1 MWNPRAL
8 RLGDLGRFVA
18 VAACSILLLTACT
31 RSGGAPPPSLTTGP
45 PPSSTTGPD
54 FPRRPDIVLV
64 VTDDQRWDSL
74 GGMPAVQQHLVSEG
88 VRFSNAFV
96 VDPLCCPSRASIL
109 TGTYAHTTGVYANS
123 GRYGGWRAFHRGSE
137 SSTVAT
143 WLQDAGYR
151 TGLFGKYLNGYRSL
165 EIPPGWDRVFA
176 FVSPRPSY
184 FGYTVN
190 DDGVEVSYGFDP
202 KDYATD
208 VVAAEAAEFIRTTP
222 RNEPLFL
229 WVGESAPHLPALP
242 APRHE
247 TVTIPDAPSPPPN
260 FNEVDVSD
268 KPRHIRQLGPV
279 GPGAVA
285 GVRERGARSLLA
297 VDDAVER
304 IVAALR
310 RSGRLETTMIVF
322 TSDNGRS
329 LGEHRWNYK
338 LAPYEET
345 IRVPL
350 IVRFDA
356 LGSQSKVIGR
366 LALNIDLA
374 PTFAELAGIQPAA
387 EIEGRS
393 LLPLLL
399 ADDAE
404 WRRDFLIEH
413 LRTDRDGAPEIP
425 TYCAIRSV
433 RWKYVRYETGERELY
448 DLRRDPYELDNV
460 ALAPRATSLLRR
472 MERRLIEECDPPPPG
487 FVL

>member
-1 MWNPRAL
+1 
-8 RLGDLGRFVA
+8 VA
-18 VAACSILLLTACT
+18 
-31 RSGGAPPPSLTTGP
+31 
-45 PPSSTTGPD
+45 
-54 FPRRPDIVLV
+54 RRPDIVLI

-74 GGMPAVQQHLVSEG
+74 DGMPQVQRHLVSKG

-109 TGTYAHTTGVYANS
+109 TGSYAHTTGVYANS
-123 GRYGGWRAFHRGSE
+123 GPHGGWRAFRRGSE
-137 SSTVAT
+137 ASTIAT

-151 TGLFGKYLNGYRSL
+151 TGLFGKYLNGYRAL

-176 FVSPRPSY
+176 FISARPSY

-190 DDGVEVSYGFDP
+190 DDGVEVPYGFDP
-202 KDYATD
+202 MDYAAD
-208 VVAAEAAEFIRTTP
+208 VVADEAARFIQTTP
-222 RNEPLFL
+222 RDEPIFL
-229 WVGESAPHLPALP
+229 WVGESAPHQPAVP

-247 TVTIPDAPSPPPN
+247 GATVPDAPPPPPS
-260 FNEVDVSD
+260 FNEADVSD
-268 KPRHIRQLGPV
+268 KPRHIRELGTL

-285 GVRERGARSLLA
+285 EARERGARSLLA
-297 VDDAVER
+297 VDDAVGR
-304 IVAALR
+304 IVEALR
-310 RSGRLETTMIVF
+310 ESGRLETTMIVF

-350 IVRFDA
+350 VVRFDA
-356 LGSQSKVIGR
+356 LGSGAGVVGE
-366 LALNIDLA
+366 LALNVDLA
-374 PTFAELAGIQPAA
+374 PTFAEIAGIQPP
-387 EIEGRS
+387 EEVEGRS
-393 LLPLLL
+393 LVPLLL
-399 ADDAE
+399 ADRAG

-413 LRTDRDGAPEIP
+413 LRMPRHGNPEIP

-448 DLRRDPYELDNV
+448 DLRRDPYELENV
-460 ALAPRATSLLRR
+460 ASVPGRTRLLRR

-487 FVL
+487 FVP